1 MKGVPLNEK
10 LYDYII
16 NTFVQEDELLKQ
28 IPQDAERKNIP
39 LIQVSPENGKFLFM
53 LIKMIRAKYV
63 LEIGTLTG
71 YSSIW
76 MARALPEDGK
86 LITIEISPEH
96 AAEARKNFSKSGLE
110 NKITLMEGRAA
121 DIISSLNDRKFDF
134 VFIDADKENTINYY
148 DAVFD
153 MVNIG
158 GIIATDNTLREG
170 KVIEVNPDPGTRA
183 INAYNRK
190 VANDSRVISLLI
202 PISDGLTISLK
213 L

>member
-1 MKGVPLNEK
+1 MKGVPLNEA
-10 LYDYII
+10 LYDYIV

-28 IPQDAERKNIP
+28 IPRDAERKNIP

>member
-96 AAEARKNFSKSGLE
+96 AAEARKNFIKSGLD